1 MARSLL
7 ARGSTRAARRLGGV
21 SFRTM
26 NNERDPADHTAE
38 EKRLAARRRFLRGGA
53 GGAALVVTI
62 VHKRAFAMTSST
74 LKKGAIASQCT
85 SLMGVADMT
94 GLDQKK
100 AIQLSQFG
108 NAPKNMVCRERPAIN
123 TCGTEMNKSQ
133 YRDASGNFVNYL
145 DPKQFKNGCGELD
158 VTLEKSYNYRLYEK
172 GWCPVTYDNGQ
183 LGYDA
188 SALYYNYPKGSN
200 ILQAFRCLLPPS

>member
-1 MARSLL
+1 
-7 ARGSTRAARRLGGV
+7 
-21 SFRTM
+21 M

-62 VHKRAFAMTSST
+62 VHKRAFATTSST

-94 GLDQKK
+94 GLDKKK

-108 NAPKNMVCRERPAIN
+108 QAPKNVVCRPRPATN

-145 DPKQFKNGCGELD
+145 DPKQFKDGCGELD
-158 VTLEKSYNYRLYEK
+158 ITLEKSYNYRLYEK
-172 GWCPVTYDNGQ
+172 GWCPVTYNNGQ